1 MPNNLA
7 VCSLFYARWERL
19 TTATASRAEVNA
31 YLYRTEQIARFLP
44 HIKVDTIGRV
54 GKQYNVG

>member
-19 TTATASRAEVNA
+19 TTATASRA
-31 YLYRTEQIARFLP
+31 
-44 HIKVDTIGRV
+44 KVDTIGRV